1 MIRTAALAVL
11 GLGYLCAQPADT
23 GKRQFQA
30 HCIGCHGE
38 DGNGG
43 ARGPG
48 IVDLRQ
54 FRAASAES
62 VREVILN
69 GIPNAGMPAFH
80 IPDPEADAI
89 AAYVLELRASR
100 GAVTASDIGRG
111 DAAAGERF
119 FAGKGN
125 CASCHMVRGRGGVL
139 GPDLSNIGRDRTA
152 AQIEQALR
160 DPGHRQRCR
169 QAAAARSGRG
179 ASYHAVTVRLRNGA
193 DPPRHREKRKRV
205 RPAIAGH
212 GRQAAPAFEGPGGR
226 ESPARKSLMPKVRRD
241 AGGNARPGRL
251 PQPSDVRNGSASPTA
266 RNRAQACLRRC
277 GVIPSP
283 AAGRPITATRAATA
297 SARSTRSTRAT

>member
-1 MIRTAALAVL
+1 MDSTAIDHDEGDEMIRTAALAVL

-80 IPDPEADAI
+80 IPDPEAVAI

-111 DAAAGERF
+111 DAAAGERL

-125 CASCHMVRGRGGVL
+125 CATCHMVRGRGGVL

-152 AQIEQALR
+152 AQIAQALR
-160 DPGHRQRCR
+160 DPGAVACR
-169 QAAAARSGRG
+169 QAAARA
-179 ASYHAVTVRLRNGA
+179 A
-193 DPPRHREKRKRV
+193 DP
-205 RPAIAGH
+205 
-212 GRQAAPAFEGPGGR
+212 
-226 ESPARKSLMPKVRRD
+226 RR
-241 AGGNARPGRL
+241 
-251 PQPSDVRNGSASPTA
+251 
-266 RNRAQACLRRC
+266 
-277 GVIPSP
+277 I
-283 AAGRPITATRAATA
+283 
-297 SARSTRSTRAT
+297 TRSP